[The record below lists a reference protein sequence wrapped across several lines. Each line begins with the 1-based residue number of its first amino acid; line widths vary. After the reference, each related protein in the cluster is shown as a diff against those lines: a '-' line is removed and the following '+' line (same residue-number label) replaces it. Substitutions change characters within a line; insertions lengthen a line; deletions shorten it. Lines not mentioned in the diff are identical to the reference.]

1 MRARG
6 WVLTLSAVVACLH
19 AADQSA
25 LVREPHRLQ
34 PFGRQPCPDEFVD
47 RRVRRRLLH
56 RLKGPECALFGRDLR
71 TGISDICRLRPDG
84 TVVSDAEWRTF
95 VAEEITPRFPDGFTV
110 FDALGQYRG
119 RDGQI
124 ISEPTKVLLIVHGRD
139 ARLRASVQ
147 ELRDVYRRRFQQES
161 VLLIESPAR
170 AGF

>member
-1 MRARG
+1 VTSRSARPG
-6 WVLTLSAVVACLH
+6 RRRVRGVVAALLVL
-19 AADQSA
+19 AAAGCAGHGPSFEPTPGTQA
-25 LVREPHRLQ
+25 LVRSELY
-34 PFGRQPCPDEFVD
+34 FG
-47 RRVRRRLLH
+47 
-56 RLKGPECALFGRDLR
+56 
-71 TGISDICRLRPDG
+71 RLRPDG

-124 ISEPTKVLLIVHGRD
+124 VSEPTKVLLIVHGPD
-139 ARLRASVQ
+139 ARLRGSVQ
-147 ELRDVYRRRFQQES
+147 ELRDLYRRLFQQES

>member
-1 MRARG
+1 MTSRSARPG
-6 WVLTLSAVVACLH
+6 RRRVRGVVAALLVL
-19 AADQSA
+19 AAAGCAGHGPSFEPAPGTQA
-25 LVREPHRLQ
+25 LVRSELY
-34 PFGRQPCPDEFVD
+34 FG
-47 RRVRRRLLH
+47 
-56 RLKGPECALFGRDLR
+56 
-71 TGISDICRLRPDG
+71 RLRPDG

-124 ISEPTKVLLIVHGRD
+124 VSEPTKVLLIVHGPD
-139 ARLRASVQ
+139 ARPRGSVQ
-147 ELRDVYRRRFQQES
+147 ELRDLYRRLFQQES

>member
-1 MRARG
+1 VTSRSARLG
-6 WVLTLSAVVACLH
+6 HRRVRGIVAALLVLAAAGCAGHGPSFESAPGT
-19 AADQSA
+19 QA
-25 LVREPHRLQ
+25 LVRSELY
-34 PFGRQPCPDEFVD
+34 FG
-47 RRVRRRLLH
+47 
-56 RLKGPECALFGRDLR
+56 
-71 TGISDICRLRPDG
+71 RLRPDG

-124 ISEPTKVLLIVHGRD
+124 VSEPTKVLLIVHGAD
-139 ARLRASVQ
+139 ARLRGALQ
-147 ELRDVYRRRFQQES
+147 ELRDLYRRRFQQES

>member
-1 MRARG
+1 MTSRSARPG
-6 WVLTLSAVVACLH
+6 RRRVRGVVAALLVL
-19 AADQSA
+19 AAAGCAGHGPSFEPTPGTQA
-25 LVREPHRLQ
+25 LVRSELY
-34 PFGRQPCPDEFVD
+34 FG
-47 RRVRRRLLH
+47 
-56 RLKGPECALFGRDLR
+56 
-71 TGISDICRLRPDG
+71 RLRPDG

-124 ISEPTKVLLIVHGRD
+124 VSEPTKVLLIVHGPD
-139 ARLRASVQ
+139 ARLRGSVQ
-147 ELRDVYRRRFQQES
+147 ELRDLYRRLFQQES

>member
-1 MRARG
+1 MTSRSARPG
-6 WVLTLSAVVACLH
+6 RRRVRGVVAALLVL
-19 AADQSA
+19 AAAGCAGHGPSFEPAPGTHA
-25 LVREPHRLQ
+25 LVRSELY
-34 PFGRQPCPDEFVD
+34 FG
-47 RRVRRRLLH
+47 
-56 RLKGPECALFGRDLR
+56 
-71 TGISDICRLRPDG
+71 RLRPDG

-124 ISEPTKVLLIVHGRD
+124 VSEPTKVLLIVHGPD
-139 ARLRASVQ
+139 ARLRGSVQ
-147 ELRDVYRRRFQQES
+147 ELRDLYRRLFQQES